1 MIINTELGSDFIA
14 EISNFS
20 FNLDEFISDIPKASF
35 YSLNQRLNNYNLN
48 LKENLNLF
56 RKNFDEHQNIKFF
69 INIFVS
75 LNAILGYLEF
85 IDKFCEIDTT
95 TYRQRICM
103 IKMKL
108 FSFYPDFCIFAA
120 DYRQS

>member
-1 MIINTELGSDFIA
+1 MIINTELGRDFIA

>member
-1 MIINTELGSDFIA
+1 MMINIKHSGDVIE
-14 EISNFS
+14 EISNLTV
-20 FNLDEFISDIPKASF
+20 NLDVFISDIPKASF
-35 YSLNQRLNNYNLN
+35 YSLNQRLSNYNLN

-56 RKNFDEHQNIKFF
+56 GKNFDELQNIKFL

-85 IDKFCEIDTT
+85 IEKFCEIDTK
-95 TYRQRICM
+95 TYRQQITM
-103 IKMKL
+103 IKGKL